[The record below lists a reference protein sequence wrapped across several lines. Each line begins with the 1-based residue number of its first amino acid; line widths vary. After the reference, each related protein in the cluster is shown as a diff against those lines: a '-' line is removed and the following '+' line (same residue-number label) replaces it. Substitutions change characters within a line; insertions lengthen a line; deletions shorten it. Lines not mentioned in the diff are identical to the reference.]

1 MHEVCATVRRIK
13 CSLIIDGADF
23 TASGQTV
30 TFPVSDSGQRQCVE
44 IDIMDD
50 PVVEGD
56 EPFSVGFELPPG
68 VQPGPNPETI
78 VTILDDDG
86 VCYELVVDINIIIMF
101 YNLMVQMLRFNLRG
115 LHTLWTKELQ
125 PLKSVSIA
133 AQALNNHLL

>member
-1 MHEVCATVRRIK
+1 MDEVCATVRRIK

-23 TASGQTV
+23 TASRQTV
-30 TFPVSDSGQRQCVE
+30 TFPVSDSGQRRCVE

-68 VQPGPNPETI
+68 VQPGPNPETT

-86 VCYELVVDINIIIMF
+86 MCYELVVDINIITSGKNFIKITSVGM
-101 YNLMVQMLRFNLRG
+101 G
-115 LHTLWTKELQ
+115 AA
-125 PLKSVSIA
+125 KS
-133 AQALNNHLL
+133 NETR